1 MELNYIYEPHLSQS
15 SVFFYQFLLPI
26 IENVL
31 YFLHI
36 PPSLPGKV
44 SCVSLK
50 KLFAGDLRIS
60 MACIKGCALKCCTP
74 GGGPTVKLH
83 SKGAVALTNKK
94 R

>member
-36 PPSLPGKV
+36 PPSLLGKI
-44 SCVSLK
+44 SCVSPK

-60 MACIKGCALKCCTP
+60 ETSIHPIFAFNRWN
-74 GGGPTVKLH
+74 V
-83 SKGAVALTNKK
+83 LTEY
-94 R
+94 RERIISQ